1 MVTETIKIGNTQY
14 DITCSF
20 WNVFLNRKW
29 PQKTSIIG
37 HKGKKDTFKAKS
49 KILMLL
55 YQGERKYKGTGNH
68 CLALKYIC
76 EKGKPWKMDTSKID
90 ETYKSKWKSCK

>member
-1 MVTETIKIGNTQY
+1 
-14 DITCSF
+14 
-20 WNVFLNRKW
+20 
-29 PQKTSIIG
+29 
-37 HKGKKDTFKAKS
+37 
-49 KILMLL
+49 MLL

-76 EKGKPWKMDTSKID
+76 EKGKTSKMDTSKID